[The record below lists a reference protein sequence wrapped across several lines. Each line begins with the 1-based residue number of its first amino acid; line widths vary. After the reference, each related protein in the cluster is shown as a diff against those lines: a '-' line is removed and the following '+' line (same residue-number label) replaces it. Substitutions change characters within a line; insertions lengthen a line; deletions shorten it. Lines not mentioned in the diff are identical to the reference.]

1 MINLFKRLFILVA
14 SILIFISGASG
25 QQQNRPLIHYV
36 LKVDPTDLSA
46 FEIEIHLLHI
56 PHHFRMAMATH
67 HEYDD
72 RFWRFIKN
80 FHVGTSRGDAKFERT
95 DSAVWSITVPDQDA
109 VISYRLVLPEHRSF
123 AHRPFLASYG
133 GLLGDIHSFLYLAG
147 YDAVPCS
154 VTFVL
159 PPGWQIATGLE
170 STHLANTFT
179 ASSAEILMDCP
190 VLAGHLHQWRFFV
203 GRVPHTVAYLPVTD
217 TLNFDSTL
225 LVDNIRKIVVQT
237 VRLFGGM
244 PYKNYVFMLEDGVY
258 GALEHGN
265 SVTIGAPARVLATR
279 MQEMYEE
286 IAHEFSHTWNL
297 LAIRPAEYTGLN
309 YGPQEQS
316 SLLWFSEGMAMFY
329 ADLLVRR
336 AGLPAEDSTRIT
348 HLESLIGRYYANPGN
363 MVIPPAKVSLAENA
377 APGMLG
383 DYSAST
389 HLQGELLG
397 TMLDLMIRS
406 NTEGR
411 RSFDDVMRLMYQR
424 FWGGRG
430 GGGGGGGEGR
440 RGFYAR
446 DIEQAVQDV
455 CGGESIHPF
464 FQIYIYEGKALDF
477 NTWLP
482 LIGLQMQLTWQPV
495 ADEKGKLLPDTRVY
509 IWQPAGDTVF
519 RMAMTDPGSCWVK
532 AGLHT
537 GDTVSAING
546 ALIKNRQDFYQI
558 LHTFQIGDSIIVQVR
573 RSTGIQNVMVSITGY
588 LAPVVHLLS
597 KDGPDKNVPVIRRD
611 LWLRG
616 AGG

>member
-1 MINLFKRLFILVA
+1 MIISVMIYLFKRLFLLVA
-14 SILIFISGASG
+14 GILILISGASA
-25 QQQNRPLIHYV
+25 QQQKRPLLHYV
-36 LKVDPTDLSA
+36 LKVNPADLSA
-46 FEIEIHLLHI
+46 FDIEIHLQHI
-56 PHHFRMAMATH
+56 PHHFRMAMGTH
-67 HEYDD
+67 PEYDD
-72 RFWRFIKN
+72 RYWRFIKN
-80 FHVGTSRGDAKFERT
+80 FRVGTSKGDGTSRGVATFERT

-109 VISYRLVLPEHRSF
+109 VISYRLVLPEHRTY
-123 AHRPFLASYG
+123 AHRPFLAAYG
-133 GLLGDIHSFLYLAG
+133 GLLGDIHSFLYLVG
-147 YDAVPCS
+147 YEAVPCS
-154 VTFVL
+154 VTFDL
-159 PPGWQIATGLE
+159 PPGWQIATGLQRT
-170 STHLANTFT
+170 SRANTFT
-179 ASSAEILMDCP
+179 AASAEILMDCP
-190 VLAGHLHQWRFFV
+190 VLAGQLHQWRFIV
-203 GRVPHTVAYLPVTD
+203 GGVPHTVAYLPVTD

-244 PYKNYVFMLEDGVY
+244 PYENYVFMLEDGVF

-265 SVTIGAPARVLATR
+265 SVTLGASASVLATR

-286 IAHEFSHTWNL
+286 IAHEFFHTWNL
-297 LAIRPAEYTGLN
+297 VDIRPAEYTGLN

-316 SLLWFSEGMAMFY
+316 SLLWFSEGVTMFY

-348 HLESLIGRYYANPGN
+348 HLESLIRRYYSNPGN
-363 MVIPPAKVSLAENA
+363 MVIPPGKVSLAENA

-397 TMLDLMIRS
+397 TMLDWLIRR

-411 RSFDDVMRLMYQR
+411 HSFDDVMRLMYQR
-424 FWGGRG
+424 FGGDR
-430 GGGGGGGEGR
+430 R

-455 CGGESIHPF
+455 CGGRLVHPF
-464 FQIYIYEGKALDF
+464 FQKYIYEGKPLDF

-482 LIGLQMQLTWQPV
+482 LIGLQMQLTWQPA
-495 ADEKGKLLPDTRVY
+495 ADEKGKPAPDMRAY
-509 IWQPAGDTVF
+509 IWQPVGDTVF
-519 RMAMTDPGSCWVK
+519 RIAMTDPGSCWVK

-546 ALIKNRQDFYQI
+546 LPIKSRQDFNQA
-558 LHTFQIGDSIIVQVR
+558 LHRFQIGDTIIVQLR
-573 RSTGIQNVMVSITGY
+573 RSTSIQDVPVSVTGY
-588 LAPVVHLLS
+588 LAPVVHLR
-597 KDGPDKNVPVIRRD
+597 VIRQD
-611 LWLRG
+611 QWLRG